1 MIGGSKLAKRL
12 PYREGSVFRIPLPD
26 GGFARGVVAR
36 MAPRGR
42 ILLGYFFG
50 PRMFSADTNASD
62 LLPTE
67 AVVVGRFGDLHL
79 IDGKWEVFGE
89 IGGWNRTYWPIPE
102 FIHHDLLRIMP
113 DMIVRYSDDDIVRGT
128 RERRSVLPAGLAE
141 DGLMGAEFVEIR
153 LSGLLA
159 EKRDAGG

>member
-26 GGFARGVVAR
+26 GGFARGLVAR

-50 PRMFSADTNASD
+50 PRMFSADTNVSD

-67 AVVVGRFGDLHL
+67 AIVAGRFGDLHL
-79 IDGKWEVFGE
+79 MDGKWEIFGE
-89 IGGWNRTYWPIPE
+89 IVGWNRTDWPIPE
-102 FIHHDLLRIMP
+102 FIHHDALRILP
-113 DMIVRYSDDDIVRGT
+113 DMIVRYSDDDIVLGT
-128 RERRSVLPAGLAE
+128 RERRPVFPADLAE
-141 DGLMGAEFVEIR
+141 DGLMGAGFVEIR
-153 LSGLLA
+153 LSRLLA
-159 EKRDAGG
+159 EKT